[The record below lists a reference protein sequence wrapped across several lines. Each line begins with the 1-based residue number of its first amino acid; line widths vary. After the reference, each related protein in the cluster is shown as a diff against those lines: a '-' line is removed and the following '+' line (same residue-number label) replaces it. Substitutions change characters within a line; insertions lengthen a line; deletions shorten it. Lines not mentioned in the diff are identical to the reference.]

1 MLKYLI
7 LILFFITW
15 SSVNAQ
21 DSVKT
26 ISQNIIAKSGS
37 TGDHDRPGT
46 CIFEY
51 NSICY
56 AYKLKINTP
65 LKDLIPKVDTS
76 NFKVSPVSNND
87 SLIVI
92 LYDGFQNRT
101 SSISLV
107 KPDYIKSSYVV
118 KDSLL
123 KETYI
128 IEKNTSKYISGI
140 IVLEFKS
147 DEPFWDF
154 VAIKNKE

>member
-1 MLKYLI
+1 MLRYLI
-7 LILFFITW
+7 LILFFITCT
-15 SSVNAQ
+15 SADAQ
-21 DSVKT
+21 DSIKT
-26 ISQNIIAKSGS
+26 NSQNIKS
-37 TGDHDRPGT
+37 TANNDRPRT

-65 LKDLIPKVDTS
+65 LKDLISKVDTS

-92 LYDGFQNRT
+92 LYDGFKNKT
-101 SSISLV
+101 SSISLM
-107 KPDYIKSSYVV
+107 KAENIKSVYVV

-128 IEKNTSKYISGI
+128 IEKNTSKYISEI
-140 IVLEFKS
+140 IVFEFKS
-147 DEPFWDF
+147 DEHFWDF